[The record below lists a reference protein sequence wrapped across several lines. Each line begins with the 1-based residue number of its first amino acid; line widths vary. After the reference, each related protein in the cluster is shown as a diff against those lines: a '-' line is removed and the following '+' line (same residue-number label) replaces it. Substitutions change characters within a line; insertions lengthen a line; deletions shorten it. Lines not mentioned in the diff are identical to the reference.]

1 MSRMY
6 DQNGLPKSYRLESQ
20 LSPKD
25 IQMIQ
30 TAYRDAQYEADRH
43 KDWQDAAGA
52 EARSRMTT
60 LKAIFGGAPFIDID
74 AEHSPCPFR
83 LRVCTGYDCKLAR
96 EEKQRRG
103 IKSGYDT
110 QCRWVG
116 IGLSCT
122 RCPEYEQHEKQKSN
136 DQLQHKALR

>member
-30 TAYRDAQYEADRH
+30 MAYRDAQYESDRH
-43 KDWQDAAGA
+43 RSWDDTAGQ
-52 EARSRMTT
+52 EARSRMRT
-60 LKAIFGGAPFIDID
+60 LKALFGGVPFADID
-74 AEHSPCPFR
+74 TEHRPCLHR
-83 LRVCTGYDCKLAR
+83 IRVCDGRYDCKLAR

-103 IKSGYDT
+103 IKTFYDT
-110 QCRWVG
+110 ECRWFG
-116 IGLSCT
+116 IDAPCT
-122 RCPEYEQHEKQKSN
+122 ECPEYKQHEKQSEE
-136 DQLQHKALR
+136 